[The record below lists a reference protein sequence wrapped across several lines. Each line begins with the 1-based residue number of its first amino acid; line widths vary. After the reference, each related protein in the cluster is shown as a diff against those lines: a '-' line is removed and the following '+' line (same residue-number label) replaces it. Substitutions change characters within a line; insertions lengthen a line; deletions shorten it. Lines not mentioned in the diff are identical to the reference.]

1 MSDFNLLII
10 KWYRQNKRNLPW
22 RITKDPY
29 KIWLSEVILQQT
41 KVNQGI
47 NYYVK
52 FITNYPTITDL
63 ANASEQEVLSD
74 WQGLG
79 YYSRARNLHQS
90 AKIIRDEYKGLF
102 PINYIEILKLK
113 GVGSYTAA
121 AIASF
126 SFDLAHAVVDG
137 NVYRVL
143 SRIYDIEIP
152 IDTNQGQKEFLQ
164 LANSLLNPEHP
175 AEHNQAIMEFG
186 ALQCTPTNPKCETC
200 PFVQSCMARKNNTI
214 QLRPVKKGKTKVR
227 NRYFHFLHIED
238 ETHILLQKR
247 LEKDIW
253 QNMYQFPLIEKDTIE
268 DMIQLKKE
276 IVDRF
281 GKRVELSKSG
291 VKHILSHQHLHTTF
305 WRMKELPKVLKENSE
320 YVWVEK
326 KELGRFP
333 IPRVIERYLEGMN
346 DE

>member
-47 NYYVK
+47 NYYLK
-52 FITNYPTITDL
+52 FITNYPTITHL

-79 YYSRARNLHQS
+79 YYSRARNLHQA
-90 AKIIRDEYKGLF
+90 AKMVVNDFEGEFPNTYKNIIT
-102 PINYIEILKLK
+102 LK
-113 GVGSYTAA
+113 GVGEYTAS

-126 SFDLAHAVVDG
+126 AFDLPHAVVDG
-137 NVYRVL
+137 NVYRLL

-152 IDTNQGQKEFLQ
+152 IDSSQGQKEFLV
-164 LANSLLNPEHP
+164 LANSLLNQEHP

-186 ALQCTPTNPKCETC
+186 ALQCTPTNPDCESC
-200 PFVQSCMARKNNTI
+200 PFVQSCLARKNKTI
-214 QLRPVKKGKTKVR
+214 QIRPFKKGKTKVR

-238 ETHILLQKR
+238 ETHILLHKR
-247 LEKDIW
+247 TEKDIW
-253 QNMYQFPLIEKDTIE
+253 QNMFQFPLIEKDAVE
-268 DMIQLKKE
+268 DLSLIKKE
-276 IVDRF
+276 ITNKF
-281 GKRVELSKSG
+281 GVSVELVKAG

-305 WRMKELPKVLKENSE
+305 WRMKELPGILKEDKE
-320 YVWVEK
+320 YEWVEK

-333 IPRVIERYLEGMN
+333 IPRVIERYLEETS